1 MPHPLHQKLTGLL
14 AEATHRADPVPREL
28 ADVCLQL
35 LELIELN
42 RADLT
47 ESFEVQG
54 RTDQRLNAIEQHPAL
69 SIPPI
74 GRQGA

>member
-1 MPHPLHQKLTGLL
+1 MPHPLHQKLDGLK
-14 AEATHRADPVPREL
+14 ASVVNRADSAPREL

-47 ESFEVQG
+47 QAYEVQR
-54 RTDQRLNAIEQHPAL
+54 RTDQRLLALEQTASTYREPR
-69 SIPPI
+69 
-74 GRQGA
+74 G